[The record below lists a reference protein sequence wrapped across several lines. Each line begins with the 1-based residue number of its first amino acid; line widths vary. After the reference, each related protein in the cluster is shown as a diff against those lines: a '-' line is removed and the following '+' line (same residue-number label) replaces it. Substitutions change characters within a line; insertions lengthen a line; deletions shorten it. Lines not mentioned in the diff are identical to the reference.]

1 MNRLEFDS
9 IEVYRDGRNLLSSVY
24 MVCERGTITALLGR
38 NGCGKTT
45 LLKIVFG
52 AIASAQ
58 KSVRINGKSLGI
70 HYLAARAIGYLP
82 QTNLIP
88 SYLTMRSA
96 LDLFGIQVTKITNVF
111 PEAEELLDY
120 RPSELSGGYVRIFEI
135 LLILHSGSPFC
146 FLDEPFTGLT
156 PAYIEKIKEILLTMK
171 CQRGILITDHL
182 HKHVME
188 IADRLYLLAN
198 GQTYHIADQSELISR
213 GYVSHL

>member
-9 IEVYRDGRNLLSSVY
+9 IEVYRHGRNLLSSVY
-24 MVCERGTITALLGR
+24 MSSETGTITALLGR

-52 AIASAQ
+52 ATASAQ
-58 KSVRINGKSLGI
+58 KSVRINGRSLGM
-70 HYLAARAIGYLP
+70 HYLQARAIAYLP
-82 QTNLIP
+82 QGDLIP
-88 SYLTMRSA
+88 YYLTIRSA
-96 LDLFGIQVTKITNVF
+96 LRLFEIEVTKITNVF
-111 PEAEELLDY
+111 PEAEAFLDY
-120 RPSELSGGYVRIFEI
+120 RPSQLSGGYVRIFEI
-135 LLILHSGSPFC
+135 LLVLHSGSPFC

-171 CQRGILITDHL
+171 GERGILITDHM

-198 GQTYHIADQSELISR
+198 GQTYHITDHSQLVSR
-213 GYVSHL
+213 GYVNHL

>member
-9 IEVYRDGRNLLSSVY
+9 IEVYREGRNLLGSVY
-24 MVCERGTITALLGR
+24 MVCETGAVTALLGR

-52 AIASAQ
+52 ATPWEQ
-58 KSVRINGKSLGI
+58 KSVRIDGRSMGI
-70 HYLAARAIGYLP
+70 HYLASRAIAYLP

-88 SYLTMRSA
+88 SYLTMRRA
-96 LDLFGIQVTKITNVF
+96 LSLFDIDAREITDLF
-111 PEAEELLDY
+111 PEAEDLLDH
-120 RPSELSGGYVRIFEI
+120 RSSELSGGYLRIFEI
-135 LLILHSGSPFC
+135 LLILHSGAPFC
-146 FLDEPFTGLT
+146 LLDEPFTGLT
-156 PAYIEKIKEILLTMK
+156 PVYIERVKKILQKMK
-171 CQRGILITDHL
+171 TQRGILITDHM

-198 GQTYHIADQSELISR
+198 GQTYHVTDKRQLISF